1 MPSRNA
7 SNEAEAVTP
16 DRARLDT
23 IFQDCYGEIKRRIRQ
38 ALRQESHP
46 TLQTTDIAHDLYLN
60 LVKSQGLSFE
70 DTRAVLNLIAY
81 RTREYLVERARRT
94 NARKRGGNFVFVSLT
109 AAADV
114 GHEEPLDVLVLSEA
128 LAKLAAESPEAAE
141 IAHLRWFIGLTE
153 KEIAPIISRSRS
165 HIQRSWEFTKLWLAD
180 FLSTRPQRKEEPRG
194 Q

>member
-1 MPSRNA
+1 MPSGNTSDEPRA
-7 SNEAEAVTP
+7 LTP

-46 TLQTTDIAHDLYLN
+46 TLQTTDIVHDLYLN

-81 RTREYLVERARRT
+81 RTREYLMEQARRR
-94 NARKRGGNFVFVSLT
+94 NAQKRGGDFVFVSLT

-114 GHEEPLDVLVLSEA
+114 GHQEPIDVLLLSEA
-128 LAKLAAESPEAAE
+128 LAKLARESPEAAE

-153 KEIAPIISRSRS
+153 KEIAPIIGRSRS
-165 HIQRSWEFTKLWLAD
+165 FVQRSWEFTKLWLAD
-180 FLSTRPQRKEEPRG
+180 FLSARPQRTEESRG